1 MYSKLVTAAGL
12 VWDRMDLKPEESFL
26 VLTDHSAD
34 KNVADALFKAGRM
47 ISEKGFFVNMP
58 PTGEHGKEPG
68 AGITKL
74 MRECSAVVC
83 PTTFS
88 LTHTKARKKAAEHG
102 ARVATMPGITSEI
115 FTRALDVDY
124 KSMTDLGNRIKRLL
138 EKEGKIKVT
147 TPTGT
152 NIVFKI
158 KQAIVDDGN
167 ISSPGAYGN
176 LPAGEVFGIPVDAN
190 GVIVIDHFP
199 HAKPRT
205 KLYVKNSSVREIEGD
220 PEFWNKI
227 KRVKNATHLAE
238 FGIGLNP
245 SARLSG
251 RILEEEKMLGT
262 VHFAIGSDHYFGG
275 KVKAG
280 LHWDM
285 ILLKPTV
292 QAGKTDVMI
301 EGEMIL

>member
-1 MYSKLVTAAGL
+1 MKASLLRPAEKTWQLLG
-12 VWDRMDLKPEESFL
+12 LKPGESFL

-34 KNVADALFKAGRM
+34 KNVAEALFKAGRM
-47 ISEKGFFVNMP
+47 VSEKGFFVSMP
-58 PTGEHGKEPG
+58 PTGDHGREP
-68 AGITKL
+68 APGIARL
-74 MRECSAVVC
+74 MKECSAVVC

-88 LTHTKARKKAAEHG
+88 LTHTKARKKATENG
-102 ARVATMPGITSEI
+102 ARVASMPGITAEM
-115 FTRALDVDY
+115 FARALDVDY
-124 KSMTDLGNRIKRLL
+124 KRMTSLGDRIRRLL
-138 EKEGKIKVT
+138 EKKGKVRVT

-158 KQAIVDDGN
+158 KHAIVDDGRLTE
-167 ISSPGAYGN
+167 PGAYGN
-176 LPAGEVFGIPVDAN
+176 LPAGEVFGIPADAN

-199 HAKPRT
+199 HARPRT
-205 KLYVKNSSVREIEGD
+205 KLYIKNSTVREVEGD
-220 PEFWNKI
+220 PAFWKKI
-227 KRVKNATHLAE
+227 KSVKNATHLAE

-245 SARLSG
+245 NARLSG

-262 VHFAIGSDHYFGG
+262 VHFAIGSDYYFGG

-292 QAGKTDVMI
+292 QAGETDVMI